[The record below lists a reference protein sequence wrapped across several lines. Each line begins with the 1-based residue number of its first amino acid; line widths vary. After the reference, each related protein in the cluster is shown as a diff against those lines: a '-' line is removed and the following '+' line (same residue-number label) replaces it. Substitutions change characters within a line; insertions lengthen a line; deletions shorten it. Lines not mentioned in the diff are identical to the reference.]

1 MKRALK
7 WALVL
12 VGTGLLAL
20 LLIGWQRDLDPADLQ
35 AKYANGASQFLDVGG
50 GLLVHAR
57 DQGRGD
63 GEAVVL
69 LHGSNASL
77 QTWEPWVKRL
87 GTKYRVI
94 SLDQIGHGL
103 TGPNPSDD
111 YSPAAFVDT
120 LDRTLAKLGVTHFA
134 LAGSS
139 MGGAV
144 AWHYALAHPEKVDAL
159 ILVDAAGAPVAES
172 DALPIGV
179 RVAQTPLVRQLAEF
193 VTPRSLIERTLRE
206 GLYNQSVIDDRMIDR
221 YWELLL
227 YPGNRRATMLRNSR
241 KKDVADRATLSRLHM
256 PVLILWGKEDRLI
269 PVAAARWFVKAMPQA
284 QQIVYPGIGHVPME
298 ETSDRSARDV
308 DTFLSRLARPSQ
320 K

>member
-63 GEAVVL
+63 GEAIVL
-69 LHGSNASL
+69 LHGSNAAL

-269 PVAAARWFVKAMPQA
+269 PVVAARWFVKAMPQA

-298 ETSDRSARDV
+298 EAPDRSARDV

>member
-7 WALVL
+7 WALLL

-63 GEAVVL
+63 GQAIVL

-77 QTWEPWVKRL
+77 QTWEPWVKWL

-144 AWHYALAHPEKVDAL
+144 AWHYALAHPDKVDAL

-172 DALPIGV
+172 TALPIGV
-179 RVAQTPLVRQLAEF
+179 RVAQTPFVRQLAEF
-193 VTPRSLIERTLRE
+193 VTPRSLVERTLRE
-206 GLYNQSVIDDRMIDR
+206 GLSNQSVIDDGMIDR

-256 PVLILWGKEDRLI
+256 PVLILWGKEDRLV

-298 ETSDRSARDV
+298 EAADRSANDV
-308 DTFLSRLARPSQ
+308 DTFLSRLAHPSQ